1 MQIIQCSV
9 CGNAFPEQS
18 ATYHR
23 CEHPGINKKYGKIIC
38 AACCTRCKY
47 LRKEHLGLAKSVLA
61 YSCGYGERENE
72 TTKNS
77 IV

>member
-1 MQIIQCSV
+1 MMAKCSV
-9 CGNAFPEQS
+9 CGNLVNLNS
-18 ATYHR
+18 ATYHKCR
-23 CEHPGINKKYGKIIC
+23 HPAVNRKYGEIIC

-47 LRKEHLGLAKSVLA
+47 LRKEHLGLAKSTLA

-77 IV
+77 IVQ